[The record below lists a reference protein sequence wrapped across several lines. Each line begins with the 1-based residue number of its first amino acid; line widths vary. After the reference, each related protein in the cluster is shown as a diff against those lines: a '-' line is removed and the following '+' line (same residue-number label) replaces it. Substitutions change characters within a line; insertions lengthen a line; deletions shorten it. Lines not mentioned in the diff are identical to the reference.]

1 MWEPADRLLVS
12 LAPVLREPAAAVVT
26 RQRPQRAQVSSPVA
40 LVPSWDGTEMR
51 CRAFTL
57 RCRKNALSTDP
68 LDLHTT
74 VESLSDSPG
83 KALPSGVTG
92 RAPYLRRS
100 AIGTRPADHCGEP
113 RAGASE
119 KVPG

>member
-1 MWEPADRLLVS
+1 MWEPADRLSVS

-26 RQRPQRAQVSSPVA
+26 RQPPQRAQVSNPVA
-40 LVPSWDGTEMR
+40 LVPSWDGTEIR

-74 VESLSDSPG
+74 VESFIRQPRQG
-83 KALPSGVTG
+83 PPIWG
-92 RAPYLRRS
+92 Y
-100 AIGTRPADHCGEP
+100 
-113 RAGASE
+113 RAGSVSKAKRNQYTSCG
-119 KVPG
+119 PLR